1 MIYQIIDQFGFWLW
15 STNHIFFIK
24 ASCIQLRTLDWYGL
38 LLELYTELLVLKC
51 IWISLKFIA
60 QFVYM
65 SPNLLPTYS
74 FIVHLLQEFGHASP
88 FGFYKR
94 QGRSQFEEERDIFGQ
109 LSDDKIINLIIMLV
123 KKCISSF
130 SRKELNCF
138 YWYCDLHV
146 FTNILLIWKKYVW
159 YWCIFE
165 MVVRLGTS
173 FWMLT
178 LHVTQRRVV
187 YIINLFYSPVCVNV
201 CVLMLCLL
209 SFYVVYVTKPI

>member
-130 SRKELNCF
+130 SRKRTQL
-138 YWYCDLHV
+138 L
-146 FTNILLIWKKYVW
+146 LLILWLTCIYKHITYMKKIRMILMYIW
-159 YWCIFE
+159 NGGQIGNFLLNAHSSCYTT
-165 MVVRLGTS
+165 TS
-173 FWMLT
+173 SL
-178 LHVTQRRVV
+178 
-187 YIINLFYSPVCVNV
+187 YY
-201 CVLMLCLL
+201 
-209 SFYVVYVTKPI
+209 